1 MAKVG
6 RKGKYTS
13 DLPIRV
19 EDYARQGMR
28 DEDIAKKIGVHVC
41 TFYEYRNRFPE
52 FDKAV
57 KKGRQPVDF
66 KVENALLKKAL
77 GYSYTEITHE
87 YRLEDGKQKLVG
99 KKRVRKHMP
108 ASEVAQIFWLKNR
121 RPDGWKSDKNIEV
134 NFNSTVIKQ
143 IKDQTRDLTEAEVVT
158 KAQEIMSQY
167 KQIEGKNTSNSKS
180 GK

>member
-1 MAKVG
+1 MTKVG
-6 RKGKYTS
+6 RRGKYS
-13 DLPIRV
+13 DDFPVIA

-28 DEDIAKKIGVHVC
+28 DEDIAKKLGIALG
-41 TFYEYRNRFPE
+41 TYYEYKNRHVE
-52 FDKAV
+52 FNDAI

-87 YRLEDGKQKLVG
+87 YKIEGGKQKLIG

-167 KQIEGKNTSNSKS
+167 KQIESPNPKN
-180 GK
+180 GQ